1 MLSDRITRHVNL
13 QNLIFLLSIF
23 MFAWLCWYFYTGYG
37 GPTELVANLIPIA
50 LMLQIL
56 HMHKNGFMYKRLSP
70 IANTVI
76 VIIYIGICCYAFY
89 HFHMEYEE
97 ISIYRQGSYT
107 REDFIM
113 GLLVFLLVMEL
124 SRIVHTEL
132 FWMNAVLVVYTLWG
146 YLSPVDFF
154 WHPGTSFYR
163 VVTSSTVELSTG
175 IYGQYAQ
182 IALTT
187 IGAFLL
193 LAAAARGFDAQ
204 SAMVSFMQRI
214 AGKSRQTIPQ
224 TAVLASSAVGMISG
238 SGAANATVVG
248 AFTIPLMKRYG
259 VPGEFAGAVETAAS
273 MGGLIMPPV
282 MAVAGF
288 VMAEF
293 LGVSY
298 WSVTL
303 RGFSLAFIY
312 YSTLS
317 LSVYLLSV
325 RLMPSTPIER
335 ITLPIYDQLK
345 TAIFFLGIIFLTILM
360 GVLNYGEQLAGLY
373 TGLFMFTLLILLYLY
388 FKYLRKDPAADKD
401 SLWANIRITIETHA
415 EMTSFLTLL
424 LATLGIMV
432 GLFTVTGFINRMG
445 GIMLRVGE
453 WNIVALILMA
463 WVFGWLVGA
472 GLPPTAT
479 YIVLAVIIVDPMRKL
494 GIDPW
499 IAHFFCFLLAVWGEL
514 SPPTSLA
521 AAVSARIAEA
531 SFVKTMWEALKLCLP
546 ITVMTFAI
554 FTRSDLV
561 VSPGWWQV
569 ADTFLVAV
577 GCCSLTF
584 AMFGRFFRNWRADT
598 MIRAAFALASFVMLF
613 HPNDNVPRVM
623 VVIVLPAVIYGVM
636 RHTRIAPP
644 KASRSRSPRQLKRT
658 ISRIGLPAGAGAESD
673 AGSRPDYALERI
685 ENMRSYDDDFS

>member
-1 MLSDRITRHVNL
+1 MTDVAARKEATLRPERKETMLSDRIKRYVNL

-56 HMHKNGFMYKRLSP
+56 HMHKNGFIYKRLP
-70 IANTVI
+70 PLANHIIVI
-76 VIIYIGICCYAFY
+76 VYLAVCCYAFY
-89 HFHMEYEE
+89 HFHMEYEQ

-124 SRIVHTEL
+124 SRVVHTEL
-132 FWMNAVLVVYTLWG
+132 FWMNVVLVVYTLWG

-163 VVTSSTVELSTG
+163 VITSSTVELSTG

-204 SAMVSFMQRI
+204 GAMVSFMRRI
-214 AGKSRQTIPQ
+214 AGKSRRTIPQ
-224 TAVLASSAVGMISG
+224 TAVLASSSVGLISG
-238 SGAANATVVG
+238 SGAANASVVG
-248 AFTIPLMKRYG
+248 AFTIPLMIRYG
-259 VPGEFAGAVETAAS
+259 VPREFAAAVETAAS

-293 LGVSY
+293 LGVPY
-298 WSVTL
+298 WDVVL

-312 YSTLS
+312 YATLS
-317 LSVYLLSV
+317 LSIYLMSV
-325 RLMPSTPIER
+325 RLMPPEPIDVGTVST
-335 ITLPIYDQLK
+335 YDQLK

-373 TGLFMFTLLILLYLY
+373 TGVFMFGLLILLFLY
-388 FKYLRKDPAADKD
+388 FKHVRKDRESDKD
-401 SLWANIRITIETHA
+401 SLWANIRIMIETHA
-415 EMTSFLTLL
+415 EMTSYLTLL
-424 LATLGIMV
+424 LSTLGIMV

-445 GIMLRVGE
+445 GILLHIGE
-453 WNIVALILMA
+453 WHIIALILMA
-463 WVFGWLVGA
+463 WIFGWLVGA

-494 GIDPW
+494 GVDPW
-499 IAHFFCFLLAVWGEL
+499 IAHFFCFLIAVWGEL

-531 SFVKTMWEALKLCLP
+531 SFMRTMWEALKLCLP
-546 ITVMTFAI
+546 ITFMTFAI
-554 FTRSDLV
+554 FTRSSV
-561 VSPGWWQV
+561 VVHPGWGQV
-569 ADTFLVAV
+569 ADTLLITIA
-577 GCCSLTF
+577 CSGVTCGI
-584 AMFGRFFRNWRADT
+584 FGRFAHTWGTDVMLRT
-598 MIRAAFALASFVMLF
+598 ALAIASLVVMF
-613 HPNDNVPRVM
+613 HPDGAVSLATA
-623 VVIVLPAVIYGVM
+623 VIVLPATVYGVV
-636 RHTRIAPP
+636 RHRLIAPRKSEP
-644 KASRSRSPRQLKRT
+644 QSQPVS
-658 ISRIGLPAGAGAESD
+658 
-673 AGSRPDYALERI
+673 
-685 ENMRSYDDDFS
+685 

>member
-1 MLSDRITRHVNL
+1 MQSDRFKSTISIN
-13 QNLIFLLSIF
+13 NLIFVISIV
-23 MFAWLCWYFYTGYG
+23 MFVWLAWYFYTGYG
-37 GPTELVANLIPIA
+37 GPTELVAYLVPICLI
-50 LMLQIL
+50 LQIL
-56 HMHKNGFMYKRLSP
+56 HMHKNGYIYKRLP
-70 IANTVI
+70 PLANHILV
-76 VIIYIGICCYAFY
+76 VVYISVCLYVLY
-89 HFHMEYEE
+89 HFFMEYEQ
-97 ISIYRQGSYT
+97 IAIWRQGSYT
-107 REDFIM
+107 REDFIS
-113 GLLVFLLVMEL
+113 GLLIFLLVMEL
-124 SRIVHTEL
+124 SRVVHAEL
-132 FWMNAVLVVYTLWG
+132 FWMNVVLVVYTLWG
-146 YLSPVDFF
+146 YLSPIDFF

-163 VVTSSTVELSTG
+163 VITSSTVEFSTG

-187 IGAFLL
+187 IAAFLL

-204 SAMVSFMQRI
+204 GAMVSFMQRI

-248 AFTIPLMKRYG
+248 SFTIPLMKRYG
-259 VPGEFAGAVETAAS
+259 VPAEFAGAVETAAS

-298 WSVTL
+298 WSVSL
-303 RGFSLAFIY
+303 RGFALAFIY
-312 YSTLS
+312 YVTLS

-325 RLMPSTPIER
+325 RLMPSTPIEP

-360 GVLNYGEQLAGLY
+360 GLLSYGEQLAGLY
-373 TGLFMFTLLILLYLY
+373 TGAFMFSLLILLYLY

-401 SLWANIRITIETHA
+401 SLFANIRIMIETHA
-415 EMTSFLTLL
+415 EMTSYLTLM

-445 GIMLRVGE
+445 GMLLRVGE
-453 WNIVALILMA
+453 WNVVALILMA

-479 YIVLAVIIVDPMRKL
+479 YIVLAVIVVDPMRKL

-531 SFVKTMWEALKLCLP
+531 SFVKTMWEALKLCAP
-546 ITVMTFAI
+546 ITFMTFAI
-554 FTRSDLV
+554 FTRSNLV
-561 VSPGWWQV
+561 VNPGWMQIS
-569 ADTFLVAV
+569 DMLLVAIS
-577 GCCSLTF
+577 CCGISC
-584 AMFGRFFRNWRADT
+584 AVFGRFVHNRGSDLMWRA
-598 MIRAAFALASFVMLF
+598 ALALASFVVMF
-613 HPNDNVPRVM
+613 HPNSTVSLAM
-623 VVIVLPAVIYGVM
+623 AVIVLPATVYGVV
-636 RHTRIAPP
+636 RHQKIAPP
-644 KASRSRSPRQLKRT
+644 KSEPLSQPAS
-658 ISRIGLPAGAGAESD
+658 
-673 AGSRPDYALERI
+673 
-685 ENMRSYDDDFS
+685 